1 MILSLYKER
10 GETPLQCLERFRLAF
25 PEYKDTKMTYL
36 GRLDPMASGVFL
48 VATDN
53 DTSQTRRE
61 EFLALDKD
69 YDFSVLFGFATD
81 TYDCLGKITHP
92 PAPSLIAREGESR
105 NSDLVS
111 IMDLIKIGKIYEG
124 ERLQKYPKYSSPMIA
139 KRKTSPSPLLV
150 QEGEDASF
158 PFPAQGEGELDE
170 GGVYKKITIYQMQF
184 KSLSELSAKELF
196 GRLLLDIGRVRG
208 DFRQVEIL
216 ELWQKNLK
224 DKDKK
229 YFVANFSASVSS
241 GTYIR
246 SIVDDLG
253 ATLGCG
259 ACALSI
265 TRTRVG
271 NYSLK
276 DAIKF

>member
-111 IMDLIKIGKIYEG
+111 IMDLIKISKIYEG

-139 KRKTSPSPLLV
+139 SVLFSSPSQPVRL
-150 QEGEDASF
+150 GH
-158 PFPAQGEGELDE
+158 P
-170 GGVYKKITIYQMQF
+170 GGVERLEVRSKKITIYQMQF
-184 KSLSELSAKELF
+184 KSLSKLSAKELF

-253 ATLGCG
+253 VTLGCG

-265 TRTRVG
+265 MRTRVG

>member
-81 TYDCLGKITHP
+81 TYDCLGKITQVEP
-92 PAPSLIAREGESR
+92 VQNLSE
-105 NSDLVS
+105 
-111 IMDLIKIGKIYEG
+111 MDLIKISKIYEG

-139 KRKTSPSPLLV
+139 SVLSSSPSQPVRL
-150 QEGEDASF
+150 GH
-158 PFPAQGEGELDE
+158 P
-170 GGVYKKITIYQMQF
+170 GGVERLEVRSKKITIYQMQF
-184 KSLSELSAKELF
+184 KSLSKLSAKELF

-208 DFRQVEIL
+208 DFRQIEIL

-253 ATLGCG
+253 VTLGCG